1 MSLQDYIID
10 KPILENEQL
19 CLRTLS
25 KEDIDDLKEWMPN
38 PKLYKSWGKRPS
50 KYELHPEQ
58 LFEKEKR
65 STKSFHWGVVHKQDQ
80 KVIGEVWVYLIEN
93 NRMAK
98 VAGRLSPAYQGHG
111 FMAEALSMVI
121 AFCFTKTE
129 LQRLWSDVHVD
140 NHASY
145 KSMEKAGFQR
155 EGRIRQ
161 GKMVNTYCD
170 YYLYGILKSDIRKE

>member
-1 MSLQDYIID
+1 
-10 KPILENEQL
+10 
-19 CLRTLS
+19 
-25 KEDIDDLKEWMPN
+25 
-38 PKLYKSWGKRPS
+38 
-50 KYELHPEQ
+50 
-58 LFEKEKR
+58 
-65 STKSFHWGVVHKQDQ
+65 
-80 KVIGEVWVYLIEN
+80 
-93 NRMAK
+93 MAK

-161 GKMVNTYCD
+161 GKMVNAYCD
-170 YYLYGILKSDIRKE
+170 YYLYGILKSDIGKE